1 VPSPDP
7 APAERIFAL
16 LPCAGSGSR
25 AGTAAP
31 KQYHHLAGRALVRHT
46 LAALQAVRR
55 IHLCLVVTAPG
66 DKTMTE
72 PEAWHKAFDGGGATR
87 ALTVRHGIEH
97 LRRLGMREGDWVL
110 VHDAARCLVTA
121 PMVDRLINACQN
133 DAVGGLLAIPLT
145 DTLKEADNMRVL
157 RTLERPGKWLA
168 QTPQMFRAALLEEAL
183 RCAGDQVTDESSAIE
198 ALGHAPLLV
207 PGNVLN
213 FKLTYPEDFAIAE
226 ALLRSRA

>member
-1 VPSPDP
+1 MPSLDP

-66 DKTMTE
+66 DKSMAE
-72 PEAWHKAFDGGGATR
+72 PKAWHKAFDGGGATR
-87 ALTVRHGIEH
+87 AQTVRHGIER
-97 LRRLGMREGDWVL
+97 LRHLGMRVDDWVL

-145 DTLKEADNMRVL
+145 DTLKEADNMRVS
-157 RTLERPGKWLA
+157 RTLERAGKWLA
-168 QTPQMFRAALLEEAL
+168 QTPQMFRAGLLEEAL
-183 RCAGDQVTDESSAIE
+183 RRAGDQVSDESSAVE

-213 FKLTYPEDFAIAE
+213 FKLTYPEDFVIAE